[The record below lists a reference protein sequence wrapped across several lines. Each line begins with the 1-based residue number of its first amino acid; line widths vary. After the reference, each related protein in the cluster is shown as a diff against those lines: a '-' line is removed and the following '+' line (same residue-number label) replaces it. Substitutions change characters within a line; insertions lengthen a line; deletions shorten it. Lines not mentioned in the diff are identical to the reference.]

1 MKVLKSQQNVNDKG
15 EKPAETITSAGLSD
29 IPREDEKNYKLEEV
43 IEITVNNNASRK
55 TNILY
60 LKKEPKPN
68 LKILSLRHG
77 LEYGCTIKN
86 DKIVRVKNEDE
97 KPFVIKDCK
106 FDYVNDGYHQ
116 GKISWDSEQDWL
128 IENNLYVNA

>member
-1 MKVLKSQQNVNDKG
+1 MSEQVSIEADEKSITVKLKLDDDLSKVRTNLEEKKIYVDMNIYIFAMKVLKSQQNVNDKG

-68 LKILSLRHG
+68 LKILSL
-77 LEYGCTIKN
+77 
-86 DKIVRVKNEDE
+86 
-97 KPFVIKDCK
+97 
-106 FDYVNDGYHQ
+106 
-116 GKISWDSEQDWL
+116 
-128 IENNLYVNA
+128 